1 MEVIN
6 EKAVNNVSVAD
17 LCKSGGLS
25 TMSHCTFKLIC
36 LAPTQIPDTREGNPS
51 NWIDC
56 KKWVTCLG
64 FLLNCNKPAAKRK
77 TYSVWNLHYFF
88 PLLHRE
94 SDGSE
99 KCIIQLATG
108 ETQMKPSNYQFSS
121 RAKKQNV
128 TEPASNLINALV
140 WLHPFY
146 WDNGKWC

>member
-1 MEVIN
+1 MEVII

-17 LCKSGGLS
+17 LCKSGSLS
-25 TMSHCTFKLIC
+25 SMSDCTFKLIY
-36 LAPTQIPDTREGNPS
+36 LAPTQIPEKATHQIELTAKSGSLVWVFCLTAINQLQKGN
-51 NWIDC
+51 
-56 KKWVTCLG
+56 
-64 FLLNCNKPAAKRK
+64 K
-77 TYSVWNLHYFF
+77 TYSIWNLPYFF

-94 SDGSE
+94 SDGFE
-99 KCIIQLATG
+99 KCIIQLATV
-108 ETQMKPSNYQFSS
+108 ETQMKPSNCQFSS

>member
-1 MEVIN
+1 MKRQLIMFLLLISVKVVVFQPCPTVHLNLYVWPLHRSQIP
-6 EKAVNNVSVAD
+6 EKATHQIELTA
-17 LCKSGGLS
+17 KSGSLVWV
-25 TMSHCTFKLIC
+25 FC
-36 LAPTQIPDTREGNPS
+36 LTATNQLQKGN
-51 NWIDC
+51 
-56 KKWVTCLG
+56 
-64 FLLNCNKPAAKRK
+64 K

-108 ETQMKPSNYQFSS
+108 ETQMKPSNCQFSS